1 MELPSVGTT
10 RARRKLRPRGLA
22 RGEPRSNG
30 TQPRRANS
38 GNSHLR
44 GGLGSGLRV
53 AQTTRVRS
61 THPSRNCT
69 LLPPRFHSLRLVAD
83 FLFPPTHTVNV
94 DSWTLFFI
102 DYRWCS
108 SIFRDSCA
116 HEVNRGLGLEPIVLY
131 GGLTVSIESRRDKRL
146 SLTLTL

>member
-83 FLFPPTHTVNV
+83 FLFPPTHTLNV
-94 DSWTLFFI
+94 DSWTLFSLTIGGVLLSFGI
-102 DYRWCS
+102 VAPMKSTVVQNWTNSPLWRPSGVD
-108 SIFRDSCA
+108 
-116 HEVNRGLGLEPIVLY
+116 LEPQ
-131 GGLTVSIESRRDKRL
+131 G
-146 SLTLTL
+146 